1 MKRSASSAGLAD
13 GGENSKSAK
22 LNAGDG
28 TGVSSPPLSPASADA
43 SPAASEEHQKDK
55 PEQLKSTGKSGKNA
69 PKKASAQKQILTS
82 PVGSD
87 DDGEGRG
94 RGGRGEEKEIKDD
107 DEDEEENMENV
118 DLGKHHAVD
127 PQRMQAVLNKF
138 TTEQMSRYECYRR
151 SGFQRAN
158 MRRILGFVAGS
169 PISIPMTIV
178 MSGISKMFVG
188 ELVEVG
194 RIVMNERGD
203 VGPIRPCH
211 IREAYRRLKLEGKVP
226 QRGRAPLFR

>member
-1 MKRSASSAGLAD
+1 MKRSASSAGLVD
-13 GGENSKSAK
+13 GGDPKSAK
-22 LNAGDG
+22 LTSADA
-28 TGVSSPPLSPASADA
+28 TGGLSPPFSPASPIA
-43 SPAASEEHQKDK
+43 SPAASEEHQRDK
-55 PEQLKSTGKSGKNA
+55 PEQLKSTGKGGKNP
-69 PKKASAQKQILTS
+69 PKKASAQKQILSS
-82 PVGSD
+82 PIGSD

-94 RGGRGEEKEIKDD
+94 RGVRGEEKESKDD
-107 DEDEEENMENV
+107 DEDEEENLENV

-188 ELVEVG
+188 ELVEIG
-194 RIVMNERGD
+194 RIVMTERGD

-226 QRGRAPLFR
+226 QRGRPPLFR

>member
-1 MKRSASSAGLAD
+1 MKRSASSAGLTD
-13 GGENSKSAK
+13 GGEPKSAK
-22 LNAGDG
+22 LNGGDG
-28 TGVSSPPLSPASADA
+28 SGGLSPPLSPM
-43 SPAASEEHQKDK
+43 SPDVSPTASEEHQREKVQ
-55 PEQLKSTGKSGKNA
+55 EQLKSTGKSGKN
-69 PKKASAQKQILTS
+69 PQKKASAQKLVLSS

-94 RGGRGEEKEIKDD
+94 RGGRGEDKEGKE
-107 DEDEEENMENV
+107 DEDDEEENLENV

-127 PQRMQAVLNKF
+127 PGRMQAVLNKF

-194 RIVMNERGD
+194 RIVMTERGD

-226 QRGRAPLFR
+226 QKGRAPLFR